1 MPLTKLTLTV
11 DKTALAAAK
20 RYSKKRGTSLS
31 RMVDQFLSD
40 LSHHEVEHTPTVQRL
55 IGVLPRRAGMAEYR
69 RYLGEKYRA

>member
-31 RMVDQFLSD
+31 RMVDQFLSN
-40 LSHHEVEHTPTVQRL
+40 LPHSEVEYTPTVRRL
-55 IGVLPRRAGMAEYR
+55 IGVLPKRASTAEYR
-69 RYLGEKYRA
+69 RYLDQKYRE